1 MANSLLDRQ
10 TVAEGEKIFTDGDNG
25 ERAYIVEN
33 GEVEV
38 YSLKNDTKV
47 IYGIVGKGGIFGE
60 MALVDDKPRMATARA
75 LKGTTVIVISRAMFE
90 EKLSRTDP
98 FIRGLLKI
106 FASNIRS
113 MSSKG
118 KPVPVPAEI
127 LANAAKTT
135 AP

>member
-1 MANSLLDRQ
+1 MAISLLDRQ
-10 TVAEGEKIFTDGDNG
+10 TVAEGEKIFTEGDSG

-38 YSLKNDTKV
+38 YSLKNDKKMV
-47 IYGIVGKGGIFGE
+47 YGIVGKGGIFGE
-60 MALVDDKPRMATARA
+60 MALVDDKPRMATAQA

-113 MSSKG
+113 MSSKN
-118 KPVPVPAEI
+118 KPVPIPAEI
-127 LANAAKTT
+127 STDAAKPT

>member
-10 TVAEGEKIFTDGDNG
+10 TIAEGEKIFTEGDNG
-25 ERAYIVEN
+25 ERAYIVES

-38 YSLKNDTKV
+38 YSVKNDKKV
-47 IYGIVGKGGIFGE
+47 IYGVIGKGGIFGE

-75 LKGTTVIVISRAMFE
+75 VIGTTVIVISRTMFE

-113 MSSKG
+113 MSSKNA
-118 KPVPVPAEI
+118 PIPVPAEI
-127 LANAAKTT
+127 SAAAKTT
-135 AP
+135 AS